1 MSLTGKAESISH
13 GRNAVR
19 YAETKKVDGKV
30 IARELE
36 RNGLVGDSPDE
47 HWSEMQ
53 RWKNLTGHS
62 NIKRDTLWLLIAPS
76 RELAEQL
83 DNGGIRLNDDTIK
96 TWQDLLNDFLKEMQ
110 LENTMRVSVL
120 HDRTERK
127 KNGRS
132 HIHIAMSRIDL
143 DGNVISD
150 KNIGKRAGEAAAR
163 VLERYNL
170 KRPEG
175 KKFKAKKQIG
185 IEKRG
190 YIRSIALR
198 ELAALPHFS
207 YGDYKAAL
215 AAHGINLIPYK
226 DGKGNVKGYRMSI
239 GEDGFQY
246 KVYDIDRRLTAANI
260 EKTYQRL
267 RHTQTLELKGSHVR
281 KDAKGNCFVGGT
293 LRNGVILPEVKIS
306 NKDYIDYRKGR
317 VTREQLAAKYLLGKL
332 SSTGAGKQ
340 VDKREWE
347 ISDGPSM
354 DDLDRQTGIKL

>member
-1 MSLTGKAESISH
+1 
-13 GRNAVR
+13 
-19 YAETKKVDGKV
+19 
-30 IARELE
+30 
-36 RNGLVGDSPDE
+36 
-47 HWSEMQ
+47 
-53 RWKNLTGHS
+53 
-62 NIKRDTLWLLIAPS
+62 
-76 RELAEQL
+76 
-83 DNGGIRLNDDTIK
+83 
-96 TWQDLLNDFLKEMQ
+96 MQ

-175 KKFKAKKQIG
+175 KKFNAKKQIG

-281 KDAKGNCFVGGT
+281 KDAKGNCYVGGT

-306 NKDYIDYRKGR
+306 NRDYIDYRKGR

-340 VDKREWE
+340 GDKREWE